1 MAVGVG
7 LLTAFGEILEK
18 SKAAKHEWCP
28 DLKLSFVLAG
38 CDARMPAKGS
48 GELTLVGDTAFV
60 RYLYQ
65 REFGIR
71 EQFLGVFDPL
81 LQDILMGGHSY
92 RLLEHGNK
100 VVRAKQRDL
109 REIIERQWLV

>member
-1 MAVGVG
+1 M
-7 LLTAFGEILEK
+7 
-18 SKAAKHEWCP
+18 
-28 DLKLSFVLAG
+28 
-38 CDARMPAKGS
+38 
-48 GELTLVGDTAFV
+48 

-71 EQFLGVFDPL
+71 EQFLGIFDPL
-81 LQDILMGGHSY
+81 LQDILMGGHSC

-109 REIIERQWLV
+109 REIIERDWLVQMVLNVFANFSFSRWPQSAAIAAN